1 MLPARSSLISEHSV
15 ASVITR
21 LAILMACVLTTVQCS
36 NEVVLDVETF
46 RNMEV
51 RPKQVLVK
59 YRPPSAPEEVEKL
72 KRLIKN
78 ATDDK
83 VSIEQVAGL
92 NALRVTSPDR
102 DVATLVEAID
112 SKSPSDLIEKVEP
125 NYVLRAD
132 ALPDMWGL
140 SNDGSPLKACGPDGA
155 PSGGGKAGADIRAVE
170 AWGQTAPKQVVVAV
184 LDSGVKLNP
193 EHPEL
198 KGVLWSAPNDFTVTV
213 RKDTGFDTITC
224 PKGSHGFNALVDPKS
239 KSRCEPVDDNGHGT
253 QVAGIVAAVGG
264 NGVLATPRI
273 QIMVIK
279 VLDKEAKG
287 DVSIVAE
294 GIEFV
299 TELKK
304 QGLADVRVLNNS
316 YGYTCKITGTA
327 MCTNMCASALLAA
340 AVRGTGE
347 VGMLF
352 VSSAGEPNNN
362 NDCLAHFPS
371 SFDSPNVVSNVIS
384 VAGFDHNNNLDYS
397 QSNFGKTVPIAAPGV
412 NICSTGAGSQFI
424 YSHGTSLAAPFV
436 SGAAALLL
444 TKCDLSPPSLK
455 RLLLSN
461 ADQLNF
467 DSARPIGGGRLNAF
481 RAITATACSP

>member
-1 MLPARSSLISEHSV
+1 MFPTRSSLLSGYSV

-21 LAILMACVLTTVQCS
+21 LAILMTCVLTTAQCS

-51 RPKQVLVK
+51 RPKQVLVE

-72 KRLIKN
+72 KRLIKD

-92 NALRVTSPDR
+92 NALRVTSPDK

-112 SKSPSDLIEKVEP
+112 SNSHSDLIEKVEP

-140 SNDGSPLKACGPDGA
+140 NNDGSPLKACGPDGP
-155 PSGGGKAGADIRAVE
+155 PSGDGKAGADIRAVE
-170 AWGQTAPKQVVVAV
+170 AWGQTPPKQVVVAV

-198 KGVLWSAPNDFTVTV
+198 TGVLWSAPNDFTVRV
-213 RKDTGFDTITC
+213 RKGTGFDTITC
-224 PKGSHGFNALVDPKS
+224 PKGSHGFNALADPNS

-287 DVSIVAE
+287 DVQLVAE

-299 TELKK
+299 TELKR

-316 YGYTCKITGTA
+316 YGYTCKITATQ
-327 MCTNMCASALLAA
+327 MCVNTCASAPLAA
-340 AVRGTGE
+340 AVRGAGE
-347 VGMLF
+347 AGMLF

-371 SFDSPNVVSNVIS
+371 SFDSPNVIS
-384 VAGFDHNNNLDYS
+384 VAGFDHNNVLDYS
-397 QSNFGKTVPIAAPGV
+397 LSNFGKSVPIAAPGV
-412 NICSTGAGSQFI
+412 SICSTGADSRFI
-424 YSHGTSLAAPFV
+424 YSRGTSLAAPFV

-455 RLLLSN
+455 SLLLSN

-467 DSARPIGGGRLNAF
+467 DSARPIGGGRLNVF
-481 RAITATACSP
+481 RAITATTCNP